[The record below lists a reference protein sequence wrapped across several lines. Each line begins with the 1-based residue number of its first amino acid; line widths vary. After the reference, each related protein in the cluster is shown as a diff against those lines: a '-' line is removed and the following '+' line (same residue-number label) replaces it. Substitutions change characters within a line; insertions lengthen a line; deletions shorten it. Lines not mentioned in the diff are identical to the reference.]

1 MAKLKVSKNFIS
13 FRQYIRTKD
22 LSVNEQYLLELL
34 FEFHN
39 HNFGYAY
46 PDLKTLM
53 KAFNTTSKN
62 RVVSTIKKLE
72 KKGLI
77 RVIRKFKDNNRYFIE
92 NINQFITSEKKK
104 TSPNKIHVDSNSNST
119 LDRQIDIEEALK
131 QNESESEKVNLVLEK
146 FKGIVLSKKHKAVI
160 NETEK
165 EVLENAIE
173 SINVDKVNGN
183 YLLGAIE
190 RIKTKAIEFVSGNY
204 TSNNSK
210 RFNSINAKSFN
221 NFKAREY
228 DYEKL
233 ERQLLGWYNDE
244 PEDVIEEEL
253 PLGISWLG
261 A

>member
-1 MAKLKVSKNFIS
+1 MSKSKVSKNFIS

-39 HNFGYAY
+39 HELGYAY

-77 RVIRKFKDNNRYFIE
+77 RVIRKFRDNNRYFIE
-92 NINQFITSEKKK
+92 NINQFIITEKKK
-104 TSPNKIHVDSNSNST
+104 TSTNKV
-119 LDRQIDIEEALK
+119 LEGQIDVKEVLGET
-131 QNESESEKVNLVLEK
+131 ESETETDKVKLILEK
-146 FKGIVLSKKHKAVI
+146 FKGIVLSKKHKEVI
-160 NETEK
+160 NNTEK

-173 SINVDKVNGN
+173 SINVDKINGN

-190 RIKTKAIEFVSGNY
+190 RIKVKAIQFVDG
-204 TSNNSK
+204 
-210 RFNSINAKSFN
+210 INPKSFN

-228 DYEKL
+228 DWDNL
-233 ERQLLGWYNDE
+233 EAKLLGWDK
-244 PEDVIEEEL
+244 EEEFEEEKL
-253 PLGISWLG
+253 PLGIDCLR

>member
-1 MAKLKVSKNFIS
+1 MSQSKVSKNFIS

-77 RVIRKFKDNNRYFIE
+77 RVTRKFKDNNRYFIE
-92 NINQFITSEKKK
+92 NINQFIITEKKK
-104 TSPNKIHVDSNSNST
+104 ASINKTHIDSNGN
-119 LDRQIDIEEALK
+119 LPLEGQIDVEEVLK
-131 QNESESEKVNLVLEK
+131 ENESQSDKIKLVLDK
-146 FKGIVLSKKHKAVI
+146 FKGIILSKKQKEVI
-160 NETEK
+160 NNTEK
-165 EVLENAIE
+165 GVLENAIE
-173 SINVDKVNGN
+173 SITVDKVNAT
-183 YLLGAIE
+183 YLIGAIE
-190 RIKTKAIEFVSGNY
+190 RAKTK
-204 TSNNSK
+204 SK
-210 RFNSINAKSFN
+210 YLVDGINPFKFN

-228 DYEKL
+228 DYDSLEKK
-233 ERQLLGWYNDE
+233 LLGWE
-244 PEDVIEEEL
+244 KQEKVIEEEL
-253 PLGISWLG
+253 PLGIAWLG

>member
-1 MAKLKVSKNFIS
+1 MLKSKVSKNFIS

-39 HNFGYAY
+39 HELGYAY

-77 RVIRKFKDNNRYFIE
+77 RVIRKFRDNNRYFIE
-92 NINQFITSEKKK
+92 NINQFIITEKKK
-104 TSPNKIHVDSNSNST
+104 TSTNKV
-119 LDRQIDIEEALK
+119 LEGQIDVKEVLGET
-131 QNESESEKVNLVLEK
+131 ETETDKVKLILEK
-146 FKGIVLSKKHKAVI
+146 FKGIVLSKKHKEVI
-160 NETEK
+160 NNTEK

-173 SINVDKVNGN
+173 SINVDKINGN

-190 RIKTKAIEFVSGNY
+190 RIKVKAIQFVDG
-204 TSNNSK
+204 
-210 RFNSINAKSFN
+210 INPKSFN

-228 DYEKL
+228 DWDNL
-233 ERQLLGWYNDE
+233 EAKLLGWDK
-244 PEDVIEEEL
+244 EEEFEEEKL
-253 PLGISWLG
+253 PLGIDCLR

>member
-1 MAKLKVSKNFIS
+1 MSKSKVSKNFIS

-39 HNFGYAY
+39 HSFGYAY

-62 RVVSTIKKLE
+62 RVIYTIKKLE

-77 RVIRKFKDNNRYFIE
+77 TVVRKFKENNRYFIA
-92 NINQFITSEKKK
+92 NINEFIVTENKKA
-104 TSPNKIHVDSNSNST
+104 PVNVHVDSNGD
-119 LDRQIDIEEALK
+119 LPLEGQIDIEEVLK
-131 QNESESEKVNLVLEK
+131 ENESQSDKIKLILDK
-146 FKGIVLSKKHKAVI
+146 FKGIILSKKQKEVI
-160 NETEK
+160 DNTEK
-165 EVLENAIE
+165 GILENAIA
-173 SINVDKVNGN
+173 SITVDKINAT

-190 RIKTKAIEFVSGNY
+190 RAKTK
-204 TSNNSK
+204 SK
-210 RFNSINAKSFN
+210 YLVDGINPFKFN

-228 DYEKL
+228 DYDSLEKK
-233 ERQLLGWYNDE
+233 LLGWDKQE
-244 PEDVIEEEL
+244 EVIEEEL
-253 PLGISWLG
+253 PLGIGWLG

>member
-1 MAKLKVSKNFIS
+1 MATSKVSKNFIS

-62 RVVSTIKKLE
+62 RVIYTIKKLE

-77 RVIRKFKDNNRYFIE
+77 TVVRKFKENNRYFIA
-92 NINQFITSEKKK
+92 NINEFIVIENKK
-104 TSPNKIHVDSNSNST
+104 TPVKVHVDSNGD
-119 LDRQIDIEEALK
+119 LPLEGQIDIEEVLK
-131 QNESESEKVNLVLEK
+131 ENESQSDKIKLILDK
-146 FKGIVLSKKHKAVI
+146 FKGIILSKKQKEVI
-160 NETEK
+160 DNTEK
-165 EVLENAIE
+165 GILENAIA
-173 SINVDKVNGN
+173 SITVDKINAT

-190 RIKTKAIEFVSGNY
+190 RAKTK
-204 TSNNSK
+204 SK
-210 RFNSINAKSFN
+210 YLVDGINPFKFN

-228 DYEKL
+228 DYDSLEKK
-233 ERQLLGWYNDE
+233 LLGWDKQ
-244 PEDVIEEEL
+244 EDVIEEEQL
-253 PLGISWLG
+253 PLGIGWLG
-261 A
+261 V

>member
-1 MAKLKVSKNFIS
+1 MSQSKVSKNFIS

-77 RVIRKFKDNNRYFIE
+77 RVTRKFKDNNRYFIE
-92 NINQFITSEKKK
+92 NINQFIITEKKK
-104 TSPNKIHVDSNSNST
+104 TSTNKAHVGSNGNLPLEGQIDVEEVLKENESQSDKIKLV
-119 LDRQIDIEEALK
+119 LDR
-131 QNESESEKVNLVLEK
+131 
-146 FKGIVLSKKHKAVI
+146 FKGIILSKKQKEVI
-160 NETEK
+160 NNTEK
-165 EVLENAIE
+165 GVLENAIE
-173 SINVDKVNGN
+173 SITVDKVNAT
-183 YLLGAIE
+183 YLIGAIE
-190 RIKTKAIEFVSGNY
+190 RAKTK
-204 TSNNSK
+204 SK
-210 RFNSINAKSFN
+210 YLVDGINPFKFN

-228 DYEKL
+228 DYDSLEKK
-233 ERQLLGWYNDE
+233 LLGWDKRE
-244 PEDVIEEEL
+244 EVIEEEQL
-253 PLGISWLG
+253 PLGIAWLG

>member
-1 MAKLKVSKNFIS
+1 MSQSKVSKNFIS

-39 HNFGYAY
+39 HSFGYAY

-62 RVVSTIKKLE
+62 RVIYTIKKLE

-77 RVIRKFKDNNRYFIE
+77 TVVRKFKENNRYFIA
-92 NINQFITSEKKK
+92 NINEFIVIENKK
-104 TSPNKIHVDSNSNST
+104 TPVKVHVDSNGD
-119 LDRQIDIEEALK
+119 LPLEGQIDIEEVLK
-131 QNESESEKVNLVLEK
+131 ENESQSDKIKLILDK
-146 FKGIVLSKKHKAVI
+146 FKGIILSKKQKEVI
-160 NETEK
+160 DNTEK
-165 EVLENAIE
+165 GILENAIA
-173 SINVDKVNGN
+173 SITVDKINAT

-190 RIKTKAIEFVSGNY
+190 RAKTK
-204 TSNNSK
+204 SK
-210 RFNSINAKSFN
+210 YLVDGINPFKFN

-228 DYEKL
+228 DYDSLEKK
-233 ERQLLGWYNDE
+233 LLGWDKQE
-244 PEDVIEEEL
+244 EVIEEEL
-253 PLGISWLG
+253 PLGIGWLG

>member
-1 MAKLKVSKNFIS
+1 MSKSKVSKNFIS

-39 HNFGYAY
+39 HSFGYAY

-62 RVVSTIKKLE
+62 RVIYTIKKLE

-77 RVIRKFKDNNRYFIE
+77 TVVRKFKENNRYFIA
-92 NINQFITSEKKK
+92 NINEFIVIENKK
-104 TSPNKIHVDSNSNST
+104 TPVKVHVDSNGD
-119 LDRQIDIEEALK
+119 LPLEGQIDIEEVLK
-131 QNESESEKVNLVLEK
+131 ENESQSDKIKLILDK
-146 FKGIVLSKKHKAVI
+146 FKGIILSKKQKEVI
-160 NETEK
+160 DNTEK
-165 EVLENAIE
+165 GILENAIA
-173 SINVDKVNGN
+173 SITVDKINAT

-190 RIKTKAIEFVSGNY
+190 RAKTK
-204 TSNNSK
+204 SK
-210 RFNSINAKSFN
+210 YLVDGINPFKFN

-228 DYEKL
+228 DYDSLEKK
-233 ERQLLGWYNDE
+233 LLGWDKQE
-244 PEDVIEEEL
+244 EVIEEEL
-253 PLGISWLG
+253 PLGIGWLG

>member
-1 MAKLKVSKNFIS
+1 MSKSKVSKNFIS

-39 HNFGYAY
+39 HELGYAY

-77 RVIRKFKDNNRYFIE
+77 RVIRKFRDNNRYFIE
-92 NINQFITSEKKK
+92 NINQFIITEKKK
-104 TSPNKIHVDSNSNST
+104 TSTNKV
-119 LDRQIDIEEALK
+119 LEGQIDVKEVLGET
-131 QNESESEKVNLVLEK
+131 ESETETDKVKLILEK
-146 FKGIVLSKKHKAVI
+146 FKGIVLSKKHKEVI
-160 NETEK
+160 NNTEK

-190 RIKTKAIEFVSGNY
+190 RIKVKAIQFVDG
-204 TSNNSK
+204 
-210 RFNSINAKSFN
+210 INPKSFN

-228 DYEKL
+228 DWDSL
-233 ERQLLGWYNDE
+233 EAKLLGWDRKE
-244 PEDVIEEEL
+244 EFEEEKL
-253 PLGISWLG
+253 PLGIDCLR

>member
-1 MAKLKVSKNFIS
+1 MATSKVSKNFIS

-77 RVIRKFKDNNRYFIE
+77 RVTRKFKDNNRYFIE
-92 NINQFITSEKKK
+92 NINQFIITENKKASINK
-104 TSPNKIHVDSNSNST
+104 THIDSNGN
-119 LDRQIDIEEALK
+119 LPLEGQIDVEEVLK
-131 QNESESEKVNLVLEK
+131 ENESQSDKIKLVLDK
-146 FKGIVLSKKHKAVI
+146 FKGIILSKKQKEVI
-160 NETEK
+160 NNTEK
-165 EVLENAIE
+165 GVLENAIE
-173 SINVDKVNGN
+173 SITVDKVNAT
-183 YLLGAIE
+183 YLIGAIE
-190 RIKTKAIEFVSGNY
+190 RAKTK
-204 TSNNSK
+204 SK
-210 RFNSINAKSFN
+210 YLVDGINPFKFN

-228 DYEKL
+228 DYDSLEKK
-233 ERQLLGWYNDE
+233 LLGWE
-244 PEDVIEEEL
+244 KQEKVIEEEL
-253 PLGISWLG
+253 PLGIAWLG